1 MIEFMKD
8 RMYQVLAVFTGL
20 TAFALR
26 KILYLTAVDAKGLL
40 RPFSAPEVALLVL
53 TALFLLLL
61 LLMLSREKLYY
72 RYEKLHWSGLPAAL
86 GHWAAAVGLL
96 LTLRLGPVV
105 DAGKMTGLWTVLGWA
120 AAVCLFLAGGMRLLK
135 KKPFFLL
142 HVVFCVFLLLHLVIH
157 TRYWSAIPQVQE
169 YLFALLGAVALAMFS
184 YYTAALEAGCGNS
197 RLLQGTG
204 LAAVYFCLAELA
216 ASGYPGLYLGGMLW
230 ALTGL
235 CGLKPAE
242 KKD

>member
-8 RMYQVLAVFTGL
+8 RLYQVLAVFTGIA
-20 TAFALR
+20 AFVLR
-26 KILYLTAVDAKGLL
+26 KSLYLTAVDAKGLF
-40 RPFSAPEVALLVL
+40 RPFSAPAVALLVMTVL
-53 TALFLLLL
+53 VLLALPAA
-61 LLMLSREKLYY
+61 LSREKLHSS
-72 RYEKLHWSGLPAAL
+72 YETLSWSGLPAAL

-96 LTLRLGPVV
+96 MTLRLGPVV
-105 DAGKMTGLWTVLGWA
+105 DAGKMSGLWTVLGCA
-120 AAVCLFLAGGMRLLK
+120 AVVCLFLAGGMRLLK

-157 TRYWSAIPQVQE
+157 TRSWSAIPQTQE

-197 RLLQGTG
+197 RLLLGTG

-235 CGLKPAE
+235 CGMKPAE